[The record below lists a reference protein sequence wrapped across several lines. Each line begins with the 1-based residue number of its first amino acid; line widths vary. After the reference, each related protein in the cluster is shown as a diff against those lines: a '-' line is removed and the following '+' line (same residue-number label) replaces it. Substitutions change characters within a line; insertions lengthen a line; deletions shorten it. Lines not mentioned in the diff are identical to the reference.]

1 MIKHYKSPQSFFLM
15 WVNLEKKN
23 QNMLARTTEKK
34 QFPDLMILFFDFDFL
49 RQEGFFN
56 IKA

>member
-34 QFPDLMILFFDFDFL
+34 QFPDLMILFFDFDF
-49 RQEGFFN
+49 
-56 IKA
+56 